1 MQVLF
6 NKHFTISK
14 CHWSKNKMTLSV
26 ILRFYEFFVIE
37 LSRWRDI
44 IVADAQLRLFGMLV
58 RGWKFSSEPLVVCCS
73 CGPPLLLD
81 SWPPLADSSCPL
93 DSGTTRPLVIPRLA
107 DSGSSKLFLK
117 HRFRKVIIGLFFII
131 KLKNLPN
138 KWHNSMLKVHPEI
151 MVLLNVKNNSL
162 RKCHCQIIIN

>member
-26 ILRFYEFFVIE
+26 ILRFYVFFVIE

-93 DSGTTRPLVIPRLA
+93 DSGTRPLFITEF
-107 DSGSSKLFLK
+107 DSGSSKLFLQN
-117 HRFRKVIIGLFFII
+117 RFREVIIGFLNFENLKT
-131 KLKNLPN
+131 KLYSTCISVSSVIVNN
-138 KWHNSMLKVHPEI
+138 DITVS
-151 MVLLNVKNNSL
+151 LL
-162 RKCHCQIIIN
+162 QIN